1 MAAVS
6 LCEETG
12 TGAGGR
18 GTTAGTIGAALAVL
32 ARLAGGSAAL
42 ASAGLDS
49 NCVASASMGRGRGS
63 RLAAT
68 AGMLTTVP
76 NIGAGWRPACRNRAL
91 AMMALTAAKASAPAI
106 TSFGLCSRIRIARP
120 RSLSASTAIAL
131 ARRRRRGMSSSLE
144 ICLGTFLHLV
154 SLVFM
159 NRILDFR
166 PQRRGECR
174 DVADRLRGRREREL

>member
-1 MAAVS
+1 WMAPWERDQAVPLCLTWPKPYPVSARCTAATRRKLPPEMAAVS

-42 ASAGLDS
+42 GSAGLDS

-68 AGMLTTVP
+68 AGMLTTV
-76 NIGAGWRPACRNRAL
+76 
-91 AMMALTAAKASAPAI
+91 
-106 TSFGLCSRIRIARP
+106 
-120 RSLSASTAIAL
+120 
-131 ARRRRRGMSSSLE
+131 
-144 ICLGTFLHLV
+144 
-154 SLVFM
+154 
-159 NRILDFR
+159 
-166 PQRRGECR
+166 
-174 DVADRLRGRREREL
+174 DR